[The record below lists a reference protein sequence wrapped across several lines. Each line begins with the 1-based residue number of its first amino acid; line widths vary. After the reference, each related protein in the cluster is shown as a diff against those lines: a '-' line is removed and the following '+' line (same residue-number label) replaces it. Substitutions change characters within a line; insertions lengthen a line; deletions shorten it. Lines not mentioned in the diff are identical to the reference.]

1 MFGHF
6 ADSIVWPPPCDI
18 MPRDVFDEYGHR
30 KVSADEKTKAEHQ
43 HEIER
48 K

>member
-6 ADSIVWPPPCDI
+6 ADNKVWPPPCDI

-30 KVSADEKTKAEHQ
+30 KVSTDEKAKAEEQ
-43 HEIER
+43 HET